1 MAVFAFSPS
10 VGHLDPGFLASDK
23 TSSGNAQINE
33 EINIAS
39 SDSEVE
45 IVGVQEHAR
54 YEFLFLALIF
64 LLFYQNICIA
74 KINKEKTAGFHF
86 CSYPYM
92 TDAQKVINVALVFSI
107 LLVMVMFFFR
117 TLPTL

>member
-10 VGHLDPGFLASDK
+10 IGHLDPGFLASDK
-23 TSSGNAQINE
+23 TTSGNAQINE

-64 LLFYQNICIA
+64 LSFYQNICIA
-74 KINKEKTAGFHF
+74 KINKEENLLT
-86 CSYPYM
+86 S
-92 TDAQKVINVALVFSI
+92 TSIVIH
-107 LLVMVMFFFR
+107 
-117 TLPTL
+117 P